1 MFSQLFGWFLNAKHQ
16 RTDAFKLWFWR
27 VPWTARRSNQS
38 ILKEI
43 NSELERLMLEL
54 WYFGHLMQRA
64 DSLEKTLM
72 LWNIEGRRRGQQK
85 MRWLDNIT
93 NSMDLNE
100 QTIGDSEVQGSL
112 ACCSPWGHRVEHNL
126 ATEQQMTEP
135 HFFSRNSN
143 ENVFEKSNA

>member
-1 MFSQLFGWFLNAKHQ
+1 
-16 RTDAFKLWFWR
+16 
-27 VPWTARRSNQS
+27 
-38 ILKEI
+38 
-43 NSELERLMLEL
+43 
-54 WYFGHLMQRA
+54 
-64 DSLEKTLM
+64 
-72 LWNIEGRRRGQQK
+72 